1 MTCLRFKGKPLINLL
16 NNNDWSSEY
25 FNVTNSLI
33 YDNIPY
39 NLVFNICGQSIA
51 QSAIPVDTL
60 LGNICNGKENIA
72 AALINYESN
81 RCKVLALANDTV
93 EYKMNCKRKITINE
107 KICISWRDR

>member
-1 MTCLRFKGKPLINLL
+1 MTCLRFKGKLIRNVLIS
-16 NNNDWSSEY
+16 NDWSSEY

-51 QSAIPVDTL
+51 QSAIPVDTI
-60 LGNICNGKENIA
+60 LGNICDGKDNIG

-81 RCKVLALANDTV
+81 KCKVLALTNDTV
-93 EYKMNCKRKITINE
+93 
-107 KICISWRDR
+107 